1 MRLLIIGGSDA
12 GISAALR
19 AHELESSAE
28 VTVALADDFPNFSVC
43 GLPFYLSGETP
54 DWRNLAHRTEF
65 QGIELLRGHRA
76 TAIDPHAKT
85 VTIKRASLPG
95 EISLSYD
102 KLIVA
107 TGAEPRSAFGL
118 RKADVPGV
126 FPLHTMGDAF
136 AVQSALEGR
145 HSVVIVGAG
154 YIGLE
159 MADALI
165 HRGLSVT
172 IISRRDPIFPTMDS
186 EFGNRLTRELQSHGV
201 NVLAGYSAVGIEP
214 ATAGSRVLCSDG
226 TEALGDVVLVAA
238 GVRPASALAASAGV
252 PLGASRAIQ
261 VDRRMRTAVP
271 DLFAA
276 GDCVE
281 TWHRVLERPVYLPLG
296 TTAHKQGR
304 VAGENA
310 ISGGPG
316 REFAGSVG
324 TQVVK
329 VFDTVLART
338 GLLEHEARAAGFDTA
353 VAEAEA
359 WDHKAYY
366 PGARML
372 TLRILGDRRS
382 GRLLGAQI
390 MGPWTAEISKR
401 IDVFASALFHRSTV
415 ESLNDLDLS
424 YTPPLGSPW
433 DAIQIAAQHWS
444 GSVGRAQ

>member
-1 MRLLIIGGSDA
+1 MRLLVIGGSDA

-19 AHELESSAE
+19 ARELDSGAE
-28 VTVALADDFPNFSVC
+28 IAVALADDFPNFSVC

-54 DWRNLAHRTEF
+54 DWRSLAHRTEF
-65 QGIELLRGHRA
+65 QGIELFRGHRA
-76 TAIDPHAKT
+76 NTIDPHAKT
-85 VTIKRASLPG
+85 VIVKRAAQQD
-95 EISLSYD
+95 EISLRYD
-102 KLIVA
+102 KLVVA
-107 TGAEPRSAFGL
+107 TGAEPQSAFGL
-118 RKADVPGV
+118 RKAEVPGV
-126 FPLHTMGDAF
+126 YPLHTMGDAF
-136 AVQSALEGR
+136 AVQSALEGVR
-145 HSVVIVGAG
+145 SAVIVGAG

-159 MADALI
+159 MADALT

-172 IISRRDPIFPTMDS
+172 IVSRRDPIFPTMDA
-186 EFGNRLTRELQSHGV
+186 EFGSRLTEQLRGHGI
-201 NVLAGYSAVGIEP
+201 NILAGYSAIGIERI
-214 ATAGSRVLCSDG
+214 AAGLRVLCSDG
-226 TEALGDVVLVAA
+226 TQVVGDLVLVAA
-238 GVRPASALAASAGV
+238 GVRPASTLAASAGV

-261 VDRRMRTAVP
+261 VDRRMRTVVP

-281 TWHRVLERPVYLPLG
+281 TWHRILERPVYLPLG

-310 ISGGPG
+310 VLGGRG

-353 VAEAEA
+353 LVETEA

-366 PGARML
+366 PGARRL
-372 TLRILGDRRS
+372 SLRILGDRRT

-401 IDVFASALFHRSTV
+401 IDVFASALFHGSTV
-415 ESLNDLDLS
+415 EALNDLDLS

-433 DAIQIAAQHWS
+433 DAVQMAAQAWAT
-444 GSVGRAQ
+444 SVGHAQ